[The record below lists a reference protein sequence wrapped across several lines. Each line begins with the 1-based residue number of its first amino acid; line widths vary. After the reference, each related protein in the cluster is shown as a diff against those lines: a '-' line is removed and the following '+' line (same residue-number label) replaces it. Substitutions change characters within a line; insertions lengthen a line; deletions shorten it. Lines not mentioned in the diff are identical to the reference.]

1 MISVEAN
8 NNKIAYL
15 IMLLASL
22 LIAVIGGTYAFFTA
36 GISQGETE
44 ATLKVGAG
52 QLKIKFTNTNNIQ
65 ITENVQPTP
74 AKNECTKQTGAYYCD
89 QSEYD
94 PVGVKTF
101 TLTGTNTTDASKNM
115 KMPYNIKL
123 VIPQN
128 QFSSGALKYTLIG
141 SKEANDNGK
150 VVNIDTWKDI
160 PTGANT
166 TGTVLGSGY
175 FMPGE
180 NVVHTYTLNLYFPD
194 NHISQDA
201 DKNKIFGGLIEI
213 TTDEIKD
220 SVPKGWNDASSE
232 TLLAA
237 LRENNTISEPLT
249 VPGSAVSTSSEAL
262 LAGTED
268 DYGTSYYFRGAV
280 ENNYVE
286 YANMCWRIVRVT
298 GDGSIKLVL
307 YNYNGLTDS
316 NNTPLSSTPCKLSS
330 SNNENSFAR
339 YEGNTY
345 TSKFNDVRNSYE
357 QENIYIGLMYGSVN
371 SSNYADAHANT
382 NPSTILINL
391 NKWYSNVLS
400 KQSGFSDN
408 QLADTIWCN
417 DKSVVTDPTFNPDSW
432 TIGTNYGYGTN
443 TNYYSASKRLISA
456 SSDSAGGTGPSLV
469 CPNDNNGGKLSKFTV
484 SDTVYGN
491 GALNGYA
498 KIGLLTA
505 DEIAFAGGVYDTT
518 NTTYY
523 LKSNTSDSKWWLAL
537 TPSRFSNR
545 GFSTLF
551 GGGLTGNIVL
561 INVSSPI
568 AAVRPSLSLVFS
580 TKVTGTGTA
589 TDPYK
594 VQS

>member
-1 MISVEAN
+1 MISVEQK
-8 NNKIAYL
+8 NKIAYVIL
-15 IMLLASL
+15 LLASL

-36 GISQGETE
+36 GMSSGETQ

-52 QLKIKFTNTNNIQ
+52 QLKIKFANTNSVQ
-65 ITENVQPTP
+65 IAENVQPTP
-74 AKNECTKQTGAYYCD
+74 AKNECTKQTGAYYCN

-94 PVGVKTF
+94 PVGTKTF

-123 VIPQN
+123 IIPQN

-220 SVPKGWNDASSE
+220 TMPKGWNDASSG

-237 LRENNTISEPLT
+237 LRDKNTLSEPQT
-249 VPGSAVSTSSEAL
+249 TPGSAVSTSSEAV
-262 LAGTED
+262 LASTAD

-280 ENNYVE
+280 INNFVE

-307 YNYNGLTDS
+307 YNYNGLTS
-316 NNTPLSSTPCKLSS
+316 TNNTPSSSTPC
-330 SNNENSFAR
+330 NVTGNDYAFAR
-339 YEGNTY
+339 FEGDTY
-345 TSKFNDVRNSYE
+345 KSAFNSSYDD
-357 QENIYIGLMYGSVN
+357 NAYVGLMYGAASA
-371 SSNYADAHANT
+371 SSYAEAHANT
-382 NPSTILINL
+382 NASTILTNL
-391 NKWYSNVLS
+391 NKWYTNVLS
-400 KQSGFSDN
+400 KQANFKDS

-417 DKSVVTDPTFNPDSW
+417 DKSVVTDATYNPISL
-432 TIGTNYGYGTN
+432 TLGTNYGYAKN
-443 TNYYSASKRLISA
+443 INYYSAAKRLISA
-456 SSDSAGGTGPSLV
+456 SSNSAGGSGPSLI

-484 SDTVYGN
+484 SDTTYGN
-491 GALNGYA
+491 GALSGYA
-498 KIGLLTA
+498 KVGLLTV
-505 DEIAFAGGVYDTT
+505 DEIAFAGGTYGTL
-518 NTTYY
+518 NSTYY
-523 LKSNTSDSKWWLAL
+523 IKGNTSSSWWWALSPLDSYGSNAGVWLVY
-537 TPSRFSNR
+537 
-545 GFSTLF
+545 
-551 GGGLTGNIVL
+551 GNGSYLGSYHVNYNIG
-561 INVSSPI
+561 
-568 AAVRPSLSLVFS
+568 VRPSLSLQSGVKIS
-580 TKVTGTGTA
+580 TSGNGSA
-589 TDPYK
+589 TSPYK
-594 VQS
+594 IVSWID

>member
-1 MISVEAN
+1 MILVEEK
-8 NNKIAYL
+8 NKIAYVIL
-15 IMLLASL
+15 SLASL

-36 GISQGETE
+36 GISQGEEE

-65 ITENVQPTP
+65 ISENVQPTP

-115 KMPYNIKL
+115 KMLYNIKL

-150 VVNIDTWKDI
+150 VVNMDTWKDI
-160 PTGANT
+160 PTGSNT
-166 TGTVLGSGY
+166 TGTILGSGY

-220 SVPKGWNDASSE
+220 TMPKGWNDASSG
-232 TLLAA
+232 TLLGVIKRDNA
-237 LRENNTISEPLT
+237 ISEPQT
-249 VPGSAVSTSSEAL
+249 TPGSEISSDTEAV
-262 LAGTED
+262 LASTED
-268 DYGTSYYFRGAV
+268 DYGTSYYFRGTV
-280 ENNYVE
+280 TNNFVE

-307 YNYNGLTDS
+307 YNYNGLTS
-316 NNTPLSSTPCKLSS
+316 TNNTPSSSTPCNVTG
-330 SNNENSFAR
+330 NNLAFAR
-339 YEGNTY
+339 YEGDTY
-345 TSKFNDVRNSYE
+345 TSKFNPSY
-357 QENIYIGLMYGSVN
+357 NDNAYVGFMYGTAGA
-371 SSNYADAHANT
+371 SSYADAQANT
-382 NPSTILINL
+382 NSSIILTNL
-391 NKWYSNVLS
+391 NKWYTNVLS
-400 KQSGFSDN
+400 KQANFNDS

-417 DKSVVTDPTFNPDSW
+417 DKSVVTDTTFNPGNY
-432 TIGTNYGYGTN
+432 TLGTNCGAGTN
-443 TNYYSASKRLISA
+443 GNYYGATKRLVQA
-456 SSDSAGGTGPSLV
+456 SSYTAGGTGPSLI

-484 SDTVYGN
+484 NDTEYGN
-491 GALNGYA
+491 GALSGFA
-498 KIGLLTA
+498 KVGLLTA
-505 DEIAFAGGVYDTT
+505 DEIAFAGGAASIL
-518 NTTYY
+518 NSTYY
-523 LKSNTSDSKWWLAL
+523 IKGNTNSSWWWAL
-537 TPSRFSNR
+537 SPYDFDGSFADVWGVNGYLSSLS
-545 GFSTLF
+545 FY
-551 GGGLTGNIVL
+551 
-561 INVSSPI
+561 NVSRNGG
-568 AAVRPSLSLVFS
+568 VRPSLSLQSGVKIS
-580 TKVTGTGTA
+580 SGIGSA
-589 TDPYK
+589 TNPYK
-594 VQS
+594 VAV

>member
-1 MISVEAN
+1 MEAN

-52 QLKIKFTNTNNIQ
+52 QLKIKFTNTNSIQ

-74 AKNECTKQTGAYYCD
+74 AKNECTKQTGAYYCN
-89 QSEYD
+89 QSEYE

-115 KMPYNIKL
+115 KMLYNIKL
-123 VIPQN
+123 IIPQN
-128 QFSSGALKYTLIG
+128 QFSSGALKYTLVG

-150 VVNIDTWKDI
+150 VVNIDTWQDI
-160 PTGANT
+160 PTGSNT

-180 NVVHTYTLNLYFPD
+180 NVVHTYTLNIYFPD

-201 DKNKIFGGLIEI
+201 DKNKIFGGLIEV
-213 TTDEIKD
+213 TNDEIKD
-220 SVPKGWNDASSE
+220 SIPKGWYSASGG
-232 TLLAA
+232 TLLEAIKS
-237 LRENNTISEPLT
+237 NNTLSKTITE
-249 VPGSAVSTSSEAL
+249 PGSEISSDTEAV
-262 LAGTED
+262 LASTED

-280 ENNYVE
+280 NNNFVE
-286 YANMCWRIVRVT
+286 YANMCWRIVRIT

-307 YNYNGLTDS
+307 YNYNGLTSTNQTPSSNIPCSVKGDNIALARYEADSYTTKFNINYTDNAYVGFMYGTADS
-316 NNTPLSSTPCKLSS
+316 NN
-330 SNNENSFAR
+330 
-339 YEGNTY
+339 Y
-345 TSKFNDVRNSYE
+345 TSSHT
-357 QENIYIGLMYGSVN
+357 NIN
-371 SSNYADAHANT
+371 A
-382 NPSTILINL
+382 STILINL
-391 NKWYSNVLS
+391 NKWYTNVLS
-400 KQSGFSDN
+400 KQPGFSSS

-417 DKSVVTDPTFNPDSW
+417 DKGAVTDATFNPDNLPL
-432 TIGTNYGYGTN
+432 GTNYGYGNKQT
-443 TNYYSASKRLISA
+443 YYNAIKRLVQA
-456 SSDSAGGTGPSLV
+456 SSWKAGGTGPSLI

-484 SDTVYGN
+484 SDTEYGN
-491 GALNGYA
+491 GALSGYA

-505 DEIAFAGGVYDTT
+505 DEMAFAGVVYKTT
-518 NTTYY
+518 NSSYY
-523 LKSNTSDSKWWLAL
+523 LRQNANSNWWWTMSPLCFSGVPSVWDVSGVGFVSRGDVNIAL
-537 TPSRFSNR
+537 
-545 GFSTLF
+545 
-551 GGGLTGNIVL
+551 GL
-561 INVSSPI
+561 
-568 AAVRPSLSLVFS
+568 RPALSLVSS